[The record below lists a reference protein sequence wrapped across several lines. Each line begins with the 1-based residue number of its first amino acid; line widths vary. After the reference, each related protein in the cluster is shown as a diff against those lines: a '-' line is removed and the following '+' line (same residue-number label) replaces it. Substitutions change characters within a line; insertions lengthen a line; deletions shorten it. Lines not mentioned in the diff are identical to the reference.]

1 MRMSKLFG
9 KTLRDAPA
17 EAEFISH
24 KLLIQSGMIHQVS
37 AGVYSYLPLAWKS
50 LKKIETIVREAL
62 DAIGAQEVKLGIL
75 QPREIWQKSGRDEI
89 YGPDMI
95 RLNDRRNKELV
106 LPPTNEELITETV
119 KVMVNSYKDL
129 PVSLYQIQTKFRDEP
144 RPRAGLI
151 RVREFDMMDAYS
163 FDVDEAGLDKSYD
176 FMLNAYKS
184 AFEKCGITTVVVDAD
199 SGAIGGKDSKEFVLL
214 SESGEDTV
222 VLCTACEYAA
232 NDEKAT
238 FNKTMTSRAE
248 KTGTL
253 QEIRTPNIKTIEE
266 LTSFLGIDSK
276 QTIKVVLYMADKDL
290 VLAVT
295 RGDLDINEVKL
306 KNALKVAE
314 LRVADQNE
322 INKQGIVAGF
332 VSPVGLTKFTTI
344 VDDSITHGINYVGGA
359 NKIDY
364 HLTNINYPRD
374 FTADIELDISI
385 AREGDPCPQCTSEL
399 ITRRGI
405 EIGHIFKLGTR
416 YSDSLGATY
425 TDNDGKPQSIVMGCY
440 GIGIGRILAGS
451 IEEHSDDKG
460 IVFPKSIA
468 PYEVLIVGLN
478 TNNEQTS
485 LKAAE
490 IYTRLSKLGIDI
502 LYDDRNETAGVK
514 FNDADLI
521 GIPIRIVVSTRN
533 IENNLYEIKKR
544 CDKEGIL
551 VSGENIEKCI
561 NEMLLSLEIT
571 ENV

>member
-214 SESGEDTV
+214 SDSGEDTV
-222 VLCTACEYAA
+222 DLCTACEYAA

-425 TDNDGKPQSIVMGCY
+425 TDNDGKSQSIVMGCY

-561 NEMLLSLEIT
+561 NEMLLSLEKI

>member
-1 MRMSKLFG
+1 MSKLFG

-425 TDNDGKPQSIVMGCY
+425 TDNDGKSQSIVMGCY

-561 NEMLLSLEIT
+561 NEMLLSLEII

>member
-1 MRMSKLFG
+1 MSKLFG

>member
-1 MRMSKLFG
+1 MSKLFG

-62 DAIGAQEVKLGIL
+62 DATGAQEVKLGIL

-95 RLNDRRNKELV
+95 RLNDRRNKGLV

-561 NEMLLSLEIT
+561 NEMLLSLEII

>member
-1 MRMSKLFG
+1 MSKLFG

-425 TDNDGKPQSIVMGCY
+425 TDNDGKSQSIVMGCY

-514 FNDADLI
+514 FNDADLK

-561 NEMLLSLEIT
+561 NEMLSSLEIIET
-571 ENV
+571 V

>member
-1 MRMSKLFG
+1 MSKLFG

-176 FMLNAYKS
+176 LMLNAYKS

-425 TDNDGKPQSIVMGCY
+425 TDNDGKSQSIVMGCY

>member
-1 MRMSKLFG
+1 MSKLFG

-176 FMLNAYKS
+176 LMLNAYKS

-238 FNKTMTSRAE
+238 FNKTMTSRSE